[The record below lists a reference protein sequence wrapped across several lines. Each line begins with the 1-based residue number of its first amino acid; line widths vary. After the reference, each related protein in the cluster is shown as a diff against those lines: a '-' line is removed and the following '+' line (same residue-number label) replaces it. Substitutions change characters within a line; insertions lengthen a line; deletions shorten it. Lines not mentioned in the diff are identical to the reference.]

1 MDSAVIKLQKKVIV
15 PIFLLLLIT
24 QVIQPSKVWMVLL
37 VGVTVLTGVSYFWAR
52 SLKNGLKLT
61 REMRFGWSQVGD
73 HLQERFYLTNEGW
86 APAVWITVWDH
97 SDLAGYRASTV
108 MDIGGNAVRH
118 WFKSGVCE
126 RRGLFTIGP
135 TSLRTGDPF
144 GIFDVWLEY
153 SATSNMMV
161 MPPIVSLPAIQVAPG
176 GRAGEGDSLARALE
190 QTVSAA
196 GVREYQPG
204 DSLRY
209 VHWPTTVRLGAYYVR
224 TFDSTPASDYWIF
237 LDLNQEVQTGEGEE
251 ATEEQGIILAASL
264 ANRFLES
271 GRAVGLAAQG
281 ESLIWDIP
289 RLEETQKWHILRSLA
304 LAEPGERSLED
315 LLSGARGSLKYTSSL
330 VIITPDLSGDW
341 LDPLL
346 LYIQRGIIPTVL
358 LLDTPENRGEED
370 RSWIQE
376 RLYELQ
382 IKFYLIGPDYLNRA
396 ERKPALNGERQEE
409 VVEARKMS
417 WRPLR

>member
-1 MDSAVIKLQKKVIV
+1 MDSAVIKLRQKILIPLWLV
-15 PIFLLLLIT
+15 LLIS
-24 QVIQPSKVWMVLL
+24 QIIQPSKVWMVLL
-37 VGVTVLTGVSYFWAR
+37 VGITLLGGLGYFWAR

-73 HLQERFYLTNEGW
+73 HLQERFYLSNEGW
-86 APAVWITVWDH
+86 APAVWMTVWDH

-144 GIFDVWLEY
+144 GLFDVWLDY

-176 GRAGEGDSLARALE
+176 GRVGEGDSLARALE
-190 QTVSAA
+190 QTVSAS
-196 GVREYQPG
+196 GVREYQDG
-204 DSLRY
+204 DSLRF
-209 VHWPTTVRLGAYYVR
+209 VHWPTSIRRGTYYVR

-237 LDLNQEVQTGEGEE
+237 LDLFEGVQVGEGEQ
-251 ATEEQGIILAASL
+251 ATEEHGIILAASL
-264 ANRFLES
+264 ANRFLDS

-281 ESLIWDIP
+281 ESLIWDTP
-289 RLEETQKWHILRSLA
+289 RLEESQKWQILRSLA
-304 LAEPGERSLED
+304 LAEPGQKPLKE
-315 LLSGARGSLKYTSSL
+315 LLAGARGALKYTSSL
-330 VIITPDLSGDW
+330 VIITPDLTGAW

-358 LLDTPENRGEED
+358 LLDAPGFGGEGD
-370 RSWIQE
+370 LSWIQD
-376 RLYELQ
+376 RLYELS
-382 IKFYLIGPDYLNRA
+382 IKFYLIGPDFLDRA
-396 ERKPALNGERQEE
+396 ERKPALNGGQQQDTR
-409 VVEARKMS
+409 EARKMS
-417 WRPLR
+417 WRPLV

>member
-1 MDSAVIKLQKKVIV
+1 MESADIKFRKKIVIPL
-15 PIFLLLLIT
+15 FLVLLVT
-24 QVIQPSKVWMVLL
+24 QIIQPSKVWMVLL
-37 VGVTVLTGVSYFWAR
+37 VGITVLTGISFLWAR

-86 APAVWITVWDH
+86 APAVWMTVWDH

-118 WFKSGVCE
+118 WFKTGVCE

-144 GIFDVWLEY
+144 GIFDVWLDY
-153 SATSNMMV
+153 SATANMMV
-161 MPPIVSLPAIQVAPG
+161 MPPIVSLPTILVAPG
-176 GRAGEGDSLARALE
+176 GRAGEGDSLTRALE
-190 QTVSAA
+190 QTVSAS

-204 DSLRY
+204 DSLRFI
-209 VHWPTTVRLGAYYVR
+209 HWPTTVRRGEYYVR

-237 LDLNQEVQTGEGEE
+237 LDLYQQVQVGEGEE
-251 ATEEQGIILAASL
+251 ATEEHGIILAASL
-264 ANRFLES
+264 ANRFLEG

-281 ESLIWDIP
+281 ETLIWDLP
-289 RLEETQKWHILRSLA
+289 RLEETQKWQILRSLA
-304 LAEPGERSLED
+304 LAEPGEKSLEE

-330 VIITPDLSGDW
+330 VIITPDLSGNW

-346 LYIQRGIIPTVL
+346 LYIQRGIVPTVL
-358 LLDTPENRGEED
+358 LLDAPGFGGGGDLE
-370 RSWIQE
+370 WIQD
-376 RLYELQ
+376 RLYELN
-382 IKFYLIGPDYLNRA
+382 IRFYVIGPDYLNRA
-396 ERKPALNGERQEE
+396 ERKLPARREE
-409 VVEARKMS
+409 GQQGLEARKMS
-417 WRPLR
+417 WRPLV